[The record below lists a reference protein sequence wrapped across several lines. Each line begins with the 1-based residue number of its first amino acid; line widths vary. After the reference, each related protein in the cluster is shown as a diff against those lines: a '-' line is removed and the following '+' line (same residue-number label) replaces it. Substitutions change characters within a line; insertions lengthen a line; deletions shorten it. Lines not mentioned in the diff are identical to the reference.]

1 MHPNGVML
9 CKGNT
14 VLFSQTRPGR
24 LQIDQD
30 ANAIGCKCV
39 FNVKRDKDG
48 QIKRFKARLVAKG
61 CSQQYGVY
69 YQETS
74 LQFAG

>member
-1 MHPNGVML
+1 V
-9 CKGNT
+9 
-14 VLFSQTRPGR
+14 
-24 LQIDQD
+24 
-30 ANAIGCKCV
+30 IGCKWV

-48 QIKRFKARLVAKG
+48 QTERFKARLVAKG